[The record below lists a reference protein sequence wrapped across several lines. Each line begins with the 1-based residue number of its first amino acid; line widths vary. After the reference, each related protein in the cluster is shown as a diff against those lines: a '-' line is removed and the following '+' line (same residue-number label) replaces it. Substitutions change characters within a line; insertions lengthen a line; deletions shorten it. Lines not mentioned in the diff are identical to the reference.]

1 MNENRFEAVQSSLAA
16 LKAVHDPAVQAEAK
30 KLEKNINAII
40 ATNKPMVVAYVEQLK
55 VFDASLLAKYGDDK
69 AKEYAKAQKADK
81 VVKESR
87 EFVIKD
93 DVGNKTCVLKLNNDT
108 YIKVA

>member
-1 MNENRFEAVQSSLAA
+1 MNENRFEAVQSSLVA

-55 VFDASLLAKYGDDK
+55 AFDASLLAKYGVPT
-69 AKEYAKAQKADK
+69 A
-81 VVKESR
+81 R
-87 EFVIKD
+87 LIEFVL
-93 DVGNKTCVLKLNNDT
+93 VLLVAA
-108 YIKVA
+108 KVYLLG

>member
-55 VFDASLLAKYGDDK
+55 AFDASLLAKYGVPT
-69 AKEYAKAQKADK
+69 A
-81 VVKESR
+81 R
-87 EFVIKD
+87 LIEFVL
-93 DVGNKTCVLKLNNDT
+93 VLL
-108 YIKVA
+108 VAAKMYLLS